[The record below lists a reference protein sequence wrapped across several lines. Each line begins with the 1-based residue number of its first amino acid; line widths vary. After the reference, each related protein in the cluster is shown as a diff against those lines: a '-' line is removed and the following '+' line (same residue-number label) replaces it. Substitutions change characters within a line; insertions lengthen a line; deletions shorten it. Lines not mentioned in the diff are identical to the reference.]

1 MVGAGFAGYHAAK
14 TLGRKL
20 GDSAEIVLV
29 NPTDYFLYL
38 PLLPEV
44 ASGLL
49 DPRRVTVSIPGTLKN
64 VRLVLGTADTIDLEG
79 KKIEY
84 TNPEGE
90 RGELTYDRVL
100 LTMGSVN
107 KLLPIPG
114 VGENAHGFRNIAEAL
129 YLRDHITRQIELAD
143 STDDPAEREARL
155 TFVVVGAGYT
165 GTEVAAQG
173 VLFTEALIKRH
184 ARLAGHSARWLLCD
198 LAPRVLP
205 GLAERLAET
214 ADKVLRGR
222 GVDVRM
228 ETSVSEAQ
236 RGQVVL
242 SDDTVVPTRSLI
254 WCVGV
259 RPEPVVEGLGL
270 ETEQGRLVVD
280 KYMQVPGHPDA
291 FACGDVAAV
300 PDLTQPG
307 EITGMTAQHAER
319 QGNRAA
325 KNIAASLGKGR
336 RRAYKHHDLG
346 FVVDLGGTDA
356 AANPLRVPLSGFLAK
371 VVTRSYH
378 LLALPGNRFRTA
390 VEWATEAVLPP
401 QGVQL
406 GLVRSGDVPLDV
418 EAPDGKATLT
428 GAKPVSEAAG
438 KSAGQTPSDQQ
449 TAEEAAQD
457 QQTASA
463 GSSSST

>member
-1 MVGAGFAGYHAAK
+1 VVGAGFAGYHAAK

-20 GDSAEIVLV
+20 GDTAEVVLV

-44 ASGLL
+44 SSGLL
-49 DPRRVTVSIPGTLKN
+49 DPRRITVSIPGTLKN
-64 VRLVLGTADTIDLEG
+64 VRMVLGTVDTIDLGG
-79 KKIEY
+79 KKIAY

-100 LTMGSVN
+100 LAMGSVN

-129 YLRDHITRQIELAD
+129 YLRDHITRQVELAD
-143 STDDPAEREARL
+143 STDDPIEREARL
-155 TFVVVGAGYT
+155 TFIVVGAGYT

-173 VLFTEALIKRH
+173 VLFTEALVRRH
-184 ARLAGHSARWLLCD
+184 PRLAGHTPRWLLCD

-205 GLAERLAET
+205 GLSEHLAGT
-214 ADKVLRGR
+214 ADKVLRSR
-222 GVDVRM
+222 GVEVRM
-228 ETSVSEAQ
+228 ETSVAEAQ

-242 SDDTVVPTRSLI
+242 SDDTIVQTRSLI

-270 ETEQGRLVVD
+270 ETKQGRLVVD
-280 KYMQVPGHPDA
+280 KYMAVPGHPDA
-291 FACGDVAAV
+291 WACGDVAAV

-307 EITGMTAQHAER
+307 EITAMTAQHAER
-319 QGNRAA
+319 QGSRAA

-336 RRAYKHHDLG
+336 KRAYKHHDLG
-346 FVVDLGGTDA
+346 FVVDLGGTQA
-356 AANPLRVPLSGFLAK
+356 AANPLRIPMSGFIAK
-371 VVTRSYH
+371 AVTRGYH
-378 LLALPGNRFRTA
+378 LMALPSNRVRTA
-390 VEWATEAVLPP
+390 VDWATEAVLKP

-418 EAPDGKATLT
+418 EGPDGKATLH
-428 GAKPVSEAAG
+428 AKPVSEAAG
-438 KSAGQTPSDQQ
+438 KSAGQTPPEEN
-449 TAEEAAQD
+449 TAEQEA
-457 QQTASA
+457 TA
-463 GSSSST
+463 SSSSSS